1 MNYYKRT
8 AICRYAGRLLLFLVS
23 ILSAQAHVGSPGVIV
38 QKQAGKYQ
46 VLVSIAPP
54 DVVPGTARITVYVE
68 RGRVKNV
75 EARAVYFN
83 AGDEASPS
91 PDQLTAAPG
100 QPNSLSGDVWLM
112 DIGSASIE
120 VFLDGPDGKAK
131 LVVPVMSVATAQR
144 TMPAGT
150 GAMLAGLGLLL
161 VVMLITIIGV
171 SVTQA
176 KLSPGQAI
184 PAAYRIRQRLSM
196 ALTAVALLG
205 ILTAGRFWWESREK
219 RYQSINLYRQL
230 DLNSTVKTVGAK
242 PQLLIQVDTASLTR
256 NNRPL
261 SFIVPDH
268 GKLMHAF
275 LVRVPQL
282 DAFAHLHPIRQDTL
296 HYQTALP
303 PLPPGQYRLYTDVV
317 YHNGFAETLTDTVTI
332 AEPEARSYTAS
343 DRDDSW
349 LVGPAADKQPLRL
362 DGSMA
367 SCGKPSAYVKL
378 SDGSTMIW
386 TDKPSEVLETNQLY
400 QLQFAI
406 ADEEGRPARL
416 EPYLGM
422 SGHAALVRE
431 DGQVYMHLHPV
442 GTYSMAAES
451 SLVRRIAD
459 TARSYQY
466 PDAQFFRDSVDR
478 DMRLMNALPEA
489 EYNRRM
495 GASMVG
501 MIHEKDGSRHLNM
514 VAFPYQFPSAGR
526 YRIWV
531 QVKRNGQILTGAF
544 ETQVREAWQ

>member
-1 MNYYKRT
+1 M
-8 AICRYAGRLLLFLVS
+8 
-23 ILSAQAHVGSPGVIV
+23 
-38 QKQAGKYQ
+38 QKQAGNYQ
-46 VLVSIAPP
+46 VLVSINPP
-54 DVVPGTARITVYVE
+54 DVVPGTARVTVYVE
-68 RGRVKNV
+68 RGRVGNV

-91 PDQLTAAPG
+91 PDRLIAAAG
-100 QPNSLSGDVWLM
+100 QPNNLSGDIWLM

-120 VFLDGPDGKAK
+120 IFLNGPDGKAK
-131 LVVPVMSVATAQR
+131 LIVPVMSVATAQR
-144 TMPAGT
+144 TMPVGT
-150 GAMLAGLGLLL
+150 GALLAGLGVLL

-176 KLSPGQAI
+176 KLNPGQAI

-196 ALTAVALLG
+196 ALTALVLLG

-230 DLNSTVKTVGAK
+230 DVNSTVKTVGVK
-242 PQLLIQVDTASLTR
+242 PQLLIEVDTASLAR

-268 GKLMHAF
+268 GKLMHTF
-275 LVRVPQL
+275 LVRFPQL
-282 DAFAHLHPIRQDTL
+282 DAFAHLHPIRHDTL

-317 YHNGFAETLTDTVTI
+317 YQNGFAETLTDTVTLRGS
-332 AEPEARSYTAS
+332 ELQSYIAS

-349 LVGPAADKQPLRL
+349 LVDPNTTKQPLRL

-367 SCGKPSAYVKL
+367 SCGKPGAYVRL

-386 TDKPSEVLETNQLY
+386 TDKPTDVLETDQLY
-400 QLQFAI
+400 QLQFAV
-406 ADEEGRPARL
+406 ADAEGRPAPL

-442 GTYSMAAES
+442 GTYSMAAET

-459 TARSYQY
+459 TARTYQY
-466 PDAQFFRDSVDR
+466 PNAQFFRDSIDR
-478 DMRLMNALPEA
+478 ALKSLNDLTGD
-489 EYNRRM
+489 EYNQRL
-495 GASMVG
+495 GATMPGMV
-501 MIHEKDGSRHLNM
+501 HEKDGNRHLNM

-531 QVKRNGQILTGAF
+531 QVKRNGRVLTGAF
-544 ETQVREAWQ
+544 ETQVRAAWQ